1 MTSRACNY
9 ASKAAGGAAIMV
21 KRTGVPYVDPA
32 HSVDTESR
40 YIDTQQIPI
49 LCRQCVCQRNVIYI
63 TLQKSTL
70 LRRKG

>member
-1 MTSRACNY
+1 
-9 ASKAAGGAAIMV
+9 MV

-49 LCRQCVCQRNVIYI
+49 LCRQCVCRRNVIYI

>member
-1 MTSRACNY
+1 
-9 ASKAAGGAAIMV
+9 MV

-49 LCRQCVCQRNVIYI
+49 LCRQCVSKKCDIHNITKKHTFETQGLRNCNECRDAYD
-63 TLQKSTL
+63 
-70 LRRKG
+70 G